1 MSKHWSTIELV
12 TADTLWQFADE
23 QMELLRV
30 SEESTGDDP
39 AGTIYKLILR
49 GRMEMLDYICKV
61 IMEES
66 ILLRDLLVAHDAMT
80 IEEIENSI
88 REYFGYDVS

>member
-1 MSKHWSTIELV
+1 M
-12 TADTLWQFADE
+12 A
-23 QMELLRV
+23 LRAA
-30 SEESTGDDP
+30 EESTGDDP

-61 IMEES
+61 MMEEP
-66 ILLRDLLVAHDAMT
+66 ILLKDLLVVHDVMT